1 MTHGEHLGTAQSA
14 LVGRKIRKIAA
25 LSGIPLKNALVIVT
39 LSAMLSAC
47 ASFQPETAVVA
58 DTATSTA
65 DSSKNSMPPG
75 QHDAASASTQHAEA
89 TLPSLVLTPEILFK
103 LLSAETAYQRGQWQ
117 AAYITML
124 GVAQQTRDPRIAR
137 RAAEMA
143 MSAKQA
149 GEALAAIRLWRE
161 LAPDSEEASQYFLG
175 FIIVSDNLAEA
186 QPIFAKRLKE
196 TGKQERGVLISQIQR
211 ILARAKDKSAAFS
224 MLEEL
229 LTPYRAT
236 PEAAL
241 ALAQAAFANSDM
253 ARAGTEARAALS
265 ARPDSELAALTLA
278 QVTPDQ
284 TEAAQGLAQ
293 FLAAHPAAREVRIAY
308 ARLLL
313 EQKQFGPAR
322 SEFETLLKAQPHD
335 PGTLYAL
342 GILGVQANDPASA
355 ERYLSAY
362 VDVLKTKP
370 GEQRDP
376 TQALLILAQIAEQ
389 HKDSDAALRWLEKI
403 EPAESQNAAYFTAL
417 LKRAQITARRGDLP
431 GARKL
436 LDDFEAEN
444 DAEQVQIIQAKAQI
458 LRDAKLLHEAFAL
471 LGSDLKRFPDNTDL
485 LYDYA
490 MAAEKI
496 GDLKN
501 MERTLRRIIT
511 LAPEKQHAYNALGY
525 SLAERNIRLREA
537 YSLIEKALKITP
549 DDPFIIDSMGWVQ
562 FRQGKLKEAE
572 ELLRRAYGIRADP
585 EIAMHLGEVLWSR
598 GRKSEALQLWRDAQ
612 AQDPQNE
619 ALKSTLQRLKVS
631 P

>member
-1 MTHGEHLGTAQSA
+1 MSA
-14 LVGRKIRKIAA
+14 WTPHSAPVGRKIRKIAA

-39 LSAMLSAC
+39 LSAVLSAC
-47 ASFQPETAVVA
+47 ASFQSGTAVVA
-58 DTATSTA
+58 DTTSSTA
-65 DSSKNSMPPG
+65 DSTQNSMPEQGTSP
-75 QHDAASASTQHAEA
+75 HHAAPANAQHAEA
-89 TLPSLVLTPEILFK
+89 GLPSLELTPEILFK

-117 AAYITML
+117 TAYITML

-143 MSAKQA
+143 MNAKQA

-161 LAPDSEEASQYFLG
+161 LAPDSEEANQYFLG
-175 FIIVSDNLAEA
+175 FVIVSDKLSEA

-196 TGKQERGVLISQIQR
+196 AGQQERGILISQIQR
-211 ILARAKDKSAAFS
+211 ILARAKDQPAAFS

-241 ALAQAAFANSDM
+241 ALAQAAFANGDTV
-253 ARAGTEARAALS
+253 RAGTEARAALD

-278 QVTPDQ
+278 QVTPDP
-284 TEAAQGLAQ
+284 TEAATGLAQ
-293 FLAAHPAAREVRIAY
+293 FLSTHPDAREVRIAY
-308 ARLLL
+308 ARMLL
-313 EQKQFGPAR
+313 EQKQFDKAR
-322 SEFETLLKAQPHD
+322 SEFETLLKAQPND
-335 PGTLYAL
+335 PGALYAL
-342 GILGVQANDPASA
+342 GILGVQAKDPRSA
-355 ERYLSAY
+355 ERYLSTY
-362 VDVLKTKP
+362 VEVLKAKS

-376 TQALLILAQIAEQ
+376 TQALLILAQIAEEQ
-389 HKDSDAALRWLEKI
+389 KDSDAALRWLERI
-403 EPAESQNAAYFTAL
+403 EPAETQNAAYFTAL

-436 LDDFEAEN
+436 LDDFSAEN

-458 LRDAKLLHEAFAL
+458 LRDAKLSHEAFTL
-471 LGSDLKRFPDNTDL
+471 LGKELKRFPDNTDL

-511 LAPEKQHAYNALGY
+511 LTPEKQHAYNALGY

-537 YSLIEKALKITP
+537 HSLIEKALTITP

-585 EIAMHLGEVLWSR
+585 EIAMHLGEVLWTS

-612 AQDPQNE
+612 ANDPQNE

>member
-1 MTHGEHLGTAQSA
+1 M
-14 LVGRKIRKIAA
+14 
-25 LSGIPLKNALVIVT
+25 KNAFVIVT

-47 ASFQPETAVVA
+47 ASHQPGTVVVT
-58 DTATSTA
+58 DTTSSTA
-65 DSSKNSMPPG
+65 DSTQHSMPAQGISP
-75 QHDAASASTQHAEA
+75 HHATPANAQHAEA
-89 TLPSLVLTPEILFK
+89 ALPSLELTPEILFK

-117 AAYITML
+117 AAYITTL

-143 MSAKQA
+143 MNAKQA

-161 LAPDSEEASQYFLG
+161 LAPDSEEANQYFLG
-175 FIIVSDNLAEA
+175 FVIVSDKLSEA

-196 TGKQERGVLISQIQR
+196 AGKQERGILISQIQR
-211 ILARAKDKSAAFS
+211 ILARAKDQPAAFS

-241 ALAQAAFANSDM
+241 ALAQAAFANGDTV
-253 ARAGTEARAALS
+253 RAGTEARAALD

-278 QVTPDQ
+278 QVTPDP
-284 TEAAQGLAQ
+284 TEAAASLAR
-293 FLAAHPAAREVRIAY
+293 FLSTHPDAREVRIAY
-308 ARLLL
+308 ARMLL
-313 EQKQFGPAR
+313 EQKQFDKAR
-322 SEFETLLKAQPHD
+322 SEFEALLKAQPND
-335 PGTLYAL
+335 PGALYAL
-342 GILGVQANDPASA
+342 GILGVQANDPRSA

-362 VDVLKTKP
+362 VEVLKAKP

-376 TQALLILAQIAEQ
+376 TQALLILAQIAEEQ
-389 HKDSDAALRWLEKI
+389 KDSDAALRWLERI
-403 EPAESQNAAYFTAL
+403 EPAETQNAAYFTAL

-436 LDDFEAEN
+436 LDDFSAEN

-458 LRDAKLLHEAFAL
+458 LRDAKLSHEAFAL
-471 LGSDLKRFPDNTDL
+471 LGRELKRFPDNTDL

-511 LAPEKQHAYNALGY
+511 LTPEKQHAYNALGY

-537 YSLIEKALKITP
+537 HSLIERALKITP

-562 FRQGKLKEAE
+562 FRQGKLTEAE

-585 EIAMHLGEVLWSR
+585 EIAMHLGEVLWTS

-612 AQDPQNE
+612 AKDPQNE

>member
-1 MTHGEHLGTAQSA
+1 M
-14 LVGRKIRKIAA
+14 
-25 LSGIPLKNALVIVT
+25 KNALVIVT
-39 LSAMLSAC
+39 FSAMLSAC
-47 ASFQPETAVVA
+47 ALFQPETAAVP
-58 DTATSTA
+58 DTAANTA
-65 DSSKNSMPPG
+65 AAIDKQPG
-75 QHDAASASTQHAEA
+75 QQNTASANAQHAEA
-89 TLPSLVLTPEILFK
+89 ALPSVALTAEIMFK

-143 MSAKQA
+143 MNVKQA

-175 FIIVSDNLAEA
+175 FIIVSDKLTEA

-196 TGKQERGVLISQIQR
+196 AGKQERGILISQIQR

-229 LTPYRAT
+229 LAPYRSA
-236 PEAAL
+236 PETAL
-241 ALAQAAFANSDM
+241 ALAQAAFANGDM
-253 ARAGTEARAALS
+253 ERAGTEARAALN

-293 FLAAHPAAREVRIAY
+293 FLAAYPASREVRIAY

-313 EQKQFGPAR
+313 EQKQFGLAR
-322 SEFETLLKAQPHD
+322 SEFEALLKAQPQD
-335 PGTLYAL
+335 PGALYAL
-342 GILGVQANDPASA
+342 GILSVQANDPRTA

-362 VDVLKTKP
+362 VEVLKATP
-370 GEQRDP
+370 NEQRDP
-376 TQALLILAQIAEQ
+376 AQALLILAQIAEER
-389 HKDSDAALRWLEKI
+389 KDSDAALGWLEKI
-403 EPAESQNAAYFTAL
+403 EPAETQNTAYFAAL
-417 LKRAQITARRGDLP
+417 LKRAQITARRGNLP

-444 DAEQVQIIQAKAQI
+444 DTEQVQIIQAKAQI
-458 LRDAKLLHEAFAL
+458 LRDANLSHEAYAL

-537 YSLIEKALKITP
+537 HSLIKKALKLAP
-549 DDPFIIDSMGWVQ
+549 EDPFIIDSMGWVQ

-585 EIAMHLGEVLWSR
+585 EIAMHLGEVLWSK
-598 GRKSEALQLWRDAQ
+598 GQKSEALQLWRDAQ
-612 AQDPQNE
+612 AKDPQNE
-619 ALKSTLQRLKVS
+619 ALKSTLHRLKAS

>member
-1 MTHGEHLGTAQSA
+1 M
-14 LVGRKIRKIAA
+14 
-25 LSGIPLKNALVIVT
+25 KNALAIVT
-39 LSAMLSAC
+39 VSAMLSAC
-47 ASFQPETAVVA
+47 ALFQPETGAVPDSA
-58 DTATSTA
+58 ISAA
-65 DSSKNSMPPG
+65 DSTENSVPPDQ
-75 QHDAASASTQHAEA
+75 QHAAPADAQHAEA
-89 TLPSLVLTPEILFK
+89 ALPSLALTPEILFK
-103 LLSAETAYQRGQWQ
+103 LLSAETAYQRGEWQ

-143 MSAKQA
+143 MNVKQA

-175 FIIVSDNLAEA
+175 FIIMSDKLAEA
-186 QPIFAKRLKE
+186 QPIFEKRLKE
-196 TGKQERGVLISQIQR
+196 AGQQERGVLISQIQR
-211 ILARAKDKSAAFS
+211 ILARAKDKSVAFS

-229 LTPYRAT
+229 LTPYRAA

-241 ALAQAAFANSDM
+241 ALAQAAFAKGDT

-284 TEAAQGLAQ
+284 TEAAEGLAQ

-308 ARLLL
+308 ARLLV

-322 SEFETLLKAQPHD
+322 SEFETLLKAQPQD
-335 PGTLYAL
+335 PGALYAL
-342 GILGVQANDPASA
+342 GILSVQANDQKSA
-355 ERYLSAY
+355 ERYLSTY
-362 VDVLKTKP
+362 VEVLQAKP
-370 GEQRDP
+370 NEQRDP

-389 HKDSDAALRWLEKI
+389 RKDNDAALRWLEKI
-403 EPAESQNAAYFTAL
+403 EPAEPQNAAYFNAL

-436 LDDFEAEN
+436 LDDFYAEN

-458 LRDAKLLHEAFAL
+458 LRDAKLSHQAFAL

-490 MAAEKI
+490 MAAEEI

-501 MERTLRRIIT
+501 MERTLRRIIK

-525 SLAERNIRLREA
+525 SLAERKIRLREA
-537 YSLIEKALKITP
+537 QILIEKALKIAP
-549 DDPFIIDSMGWVQ
+549 EDPFIIDSMGWVQ

-572 ELLRRAYGIRADP
+572 ELLTRAYGIRADP
-585 EIAMHLGEVLWSR
+585 EIAMHLGEVLWAR
-598 GRKSEALQLWRDAQ
+598 GRKSEALQLWRAAQ
-612 AQDPQNE
+612 AKDPQNE
-619 ALKSTLQRLKVS
+619 ALKSTLHRLKVT